1 MPVDVLSVTLRAL
14 SFLTLF
20 QAGGIALF
28 LAPREK
34 LPNTEGLLRR
44 MGILA
49 ALFAAVFLLAEYL
62 LQAGRMSGELGGV
75 LDPALQGIVVRS
87 ATSVTLSW
95 QLVGLALVAC
105 GLRRAGM
112 RGGIA
117 GVIGAVLLVVSF
129 SFVGH
134 TSKDPLRWLLSLVLL
149 AHLSLVIFWYGGL
162 LPLYLVSSHEPPPTA
177 AWVVQQFSARAIW
190 LVPALALAGL
200 ILATLLLPN
209 LAALRRPYGE
219 LLIAKV
225 AGFCALMPL
234 AAFNRWR
241 FGPALQRGDVAAG
254 RRFRQV
260 VVAEFALLATIL
272 CVTAVMTTF
281 YSPES

>member
-28 LAPREK
+28 LAPRER
-34 LPNTEGLLRR
+34 LPNTERLLRR
-44 MGILA
+44 IGILA
-49 ALFAAVFLLAEYL
+49 ALIAAVFLLAEYL
-62 LQAGRMSGELGGV
+62 LQAGRMSGELGGI
-75 LDPALQGIVVRS
+75 LDPTLQGIVMRS

-95 QLVGLALVAC
+95 QLVGLALVGC
-105 GLRRAGM
+105 GLRGVGVRSA
-112 RGGIA
+112 IS
-117 GVIGAVLLVVSF
+117 GVIGVVLVVASF
-129 SFVGH
+129 CFVGH

-149 AHLSLVIFWYGGL
+149 GHLSVVIFWYGGL

-177 AWVVQQFSARAIW
+177 ACVLRQFSARAIW

-225 AGFCALMPL
+225 VG
-234 AAFNRWR
+234 
-241 FGPALQRGDVAAG
+241 
-254 RRFRQV
+254 
-260 VVAEFALLATIL
+260 
-272 CVTAVMTTF
+272 
-281 YSPES
+281 